1 MGFEPA
7 LRESWFNL
15 ASILTGTGFFSGSFA
30 GWEGFAM
37 IVAFIAGLIG
47 GCSGSSSGALTV
59 FRVQLA
65 LRAMAHQINQIR
77 HPHRSDNIRYDG
89 RTVAPDVVDALML
102 FVTGYILSI
111 GVLSVAMTLVGVDPV
126 SALFGIW
133 TSIGNIG
140 YGYGPM
146 VIRTGTFVDFPEAA
160 KWLMILAMV
169 LGRLGLLTLL
179 VLVLPRFWLR

>member
-1 MGFEPA
+1 
-7 LRESWFNL
+7 
-15 ASILTGTGFFSGSFA
+15 
-30 GWEGFAM
+30 
-37 IVAFIAGLIG
+37 
-47 GCSGSSSGALTV
+47 
-59 FRVQLA
+59 
-65 LRAMAHQINQIR
+65 
-77 HPHRSDNIRYDG
+77 
-89 RTVAPDVVDALML
+89 ML